1 MRVTPLKKKKY
12 IGERASSNS
21 RGVATNETWKYGYA
35 RDISRFVSELELEW
49 EWAWGFEDSVWEL
62 NMGYARFAAPFW
74 WCLSIRQRFSEF
86 CTYPG
91 YLCPTYSHI
100 VYTQCCC
107 WWWYWADARPRCKMI
122 YAVRRG
128 TWAPWVFTGICG
140 GAGVGEGVVDYV
152 RERTNCRTNALF
164 PEIMNSALCIRIR
177 ICTCKS
183 WILRAISAIN

>member
-1 MRVTPLKKKKY
+1 MRHGNMATL
-12 IGERASSNS
+12 ATS
-21 RGVATNETWKYGYA
+21 RDSFPNWNWNGNGH
-35 RDISRFVSELELEW
+35 
-49 EWAWGFEDSVWEL
+49 EDSKIQCENSIWDMPDL
-62 NMGYARFAAPFW
+62 LPPFW

-122 YAVRRG
+122 YAVRRR